1 MKGLDCLRQAFAWLK
16 HKDLRQY
23 IWLPLLINVLL
34 YGTGMWAL
42 IRYFSAL
49 MNHFLPTDSWL
60 AFLHWLLW
68 PVIAVMIVVL
78 VLYTFSLLANLIAAP
93 FNGFLA
99 AKVEALET
107 GQAPDS
113 GMSLAAEIWQS
124 IAQEIRKTCFFLLW
138 AIPILLTGFVPLLN
152 LLTPF
157 LWFAYSAY
165 SAYLQYMDYPMAN
178 NGIFFT
184 QQRPILRRRLSDI
197 IGFGGIASFLLM
209 IPLINLVAMPVS
221 VIAATLH
228 WVRHVRLN
236 LPQTA

>member
-34 YGTGMWAL
+34 YSIGMWAL

-107 GQAPDS
+107 GQEPDS

-184 QQRPILRRRLSDI
+184 QQRSILRRRLSDI

-228 WVRHVRLN
+228 WVRHVRPN